1 MGGAVQDGFSVSL
14 PPGIAGSNPLI
25 LNLLQDE
32 ATVDK
37 ENRKAPPS
45 ALPSFPRK
53 RESCGCLPR
62 MGQHKVALSGIPA
75 CAGRTVGRAAGF
87 PLTRE

>member
-1 MGGAVQDGFSVSL
+1 M

-25 LNLLQDE
+25 LNLLKDE
-32 ATVDK
+32 TTVDK
-37 ENRKAPPS
+37 ENRKEAPS

-53 RESCGCLPR
+53 RESCGCLPG

-75 CAGRTVGRAAGF
+75 YAGMTVGGAGRTVGRAAGF
-87 PLTRE
+87 PQGRE